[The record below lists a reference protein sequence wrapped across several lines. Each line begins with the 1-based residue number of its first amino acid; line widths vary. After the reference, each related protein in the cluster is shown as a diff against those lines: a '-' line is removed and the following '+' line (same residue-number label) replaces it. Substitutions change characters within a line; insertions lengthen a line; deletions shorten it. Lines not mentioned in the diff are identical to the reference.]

1 LQEAQELAEM
11 HARTGDGNRKLDSA
25 LYRRSGEVAWWLG
38 NTNAIETR
46 FGPTRDDESE
56 PPPCDVEETRQW
68 FMIRSKMILD
78 ATCQNV
84 IHEWGCTAPPPFLS

>member
-1 LQEAQELAEM
+1 MQEAQELAEM

-38 NTNAIETR
+38 NANAIETR

-56 PPPCDVEETRQW
+56 PPIIRGGDKA
-68 FMIRSKMILD
+68 MIHDPIKR
-78 ATCQNV
+78 
-84 IHEWGCTAPPPFLS
+84 

>member
-1 LQEAQELAEM
+1 MQEAQELAEM

-38 NTNAIETR
+38 NANAIETR

-56 PPPCDVEETRQW
+56 PQGND
-68 FMIRSKMILD
+68 FMIRSKD
-78 ATCQNV
+78 DPGRHVSKCD
-84 IHEWGCTAPPPFLS
+84 P